1 MMTAL
6 ILTAALHCGQS
17 ISVHDAELI
26 RVIDG
31 DSAVIRI
38 HLGAGV
44 FIQENSRLLGV
55 DTPERAEGKAAT
67 DFAQRWYDDG
77 PFRVGLAG
85 RGKYGRPLIVPIRG
99 LRNLPTELEHAGL
112 AVKYCP

>member
-1 MMTAL
+1 MAVAL
-6 ILTAALHCGQS
+6 ASGLYCGQEVS
-17 ISVHDAELI
+17 IHRAELI

-44 FIQENSRLLGV
+44 YIQENSRLLGI
-55 DTPERAEGKAAT
+55 DTPEGREGKEAT
-67 DFAQRWYDDG
+67 EFTTKWLEKG
-77 PFRVGLAG
+77 PFKVGLAG
-85 RGKYGRPLIVPIRG
+85 RGKYGRPLIVPMRG
-99 LRNLPTELEHAGL
+99 LKDLPGELEHAGL